1 MSLPKVDFAVHR
13 TEVSPGLFLAY
24 VREGK
29 GGYPLLLVHGFP
41 ETKRIWYR
49 NIEPLAKAGFE
60 VIVPD
65 LRGFGDSDLSAEGF
79 YDPMAFSRDLY
90 ALVHDVL
97 GHSRCS
103 MVGGDVGGVV
113 APNLSLTYEG
123 FVERLCIFNTIPPM
137 LNEAYAK
144 AGIPEDEPVERRSVM
159 DYFVRQGSDG
169 DGLAAEMDTP
179 ERRRGYIAAFYSHR
193 LWHGH
198 YEFSQEEIDFFTE
211 PFADAKKFRAS
222 YGLYECNYGKRP
234 ISDMVRFFEPV
245 PVPTLILYGPE
256 DPILDER
263 FMRRCEIAFPDHAG
277 PFLVPGA
284 GHFLQWEKAEVLN
297 NSLRHFL
304 RDRLKS

>member
-65 LRGFGDSDLSAEGF
+65 LRGFGDSDLSADG

-97 GHSRCS
+97 GHPRCS

-113 APNLSLTYEG
+113 APNLS
-123 FVERLCIFNTIPPM
+123 P
-137 LNEAYAK
+137 
-144 AGIPEDEPVERRSVM
+144 
-159 DYFVRQGSDG
+159 
-169 DGLAAEMDTP
+169 
-179 ERRRGYIAAFYSHR
+179 
-193 LWHGH
+193 
-198 YEFSQEEIDFFTE
+198 
-211 PFADAKKFRAS
+211 
-222 YGLYECNYGKRP
+222 
-234 ISDMVRFFEPV
+234 
-245 PVPTLILYGPE
+245 
-256 DPILDER
+256 
-263 FMRRCEIAFPDHAG
+263 
-277 PFLVPGA
+277 
-284 GHFLQWEKAEVLN
+284 
-297 NSLRHFL
+297 
-304 RDRLKS
+304 